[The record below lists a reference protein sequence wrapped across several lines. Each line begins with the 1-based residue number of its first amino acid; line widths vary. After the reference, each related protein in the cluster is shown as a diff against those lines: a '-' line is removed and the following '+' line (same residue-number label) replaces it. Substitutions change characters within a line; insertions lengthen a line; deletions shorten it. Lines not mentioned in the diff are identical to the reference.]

1 MISRN
6 YRKMKLKTAI
16 IGGLL
21 LSTGVAMQSAYA
33 ANCSELPV
41 SGGRYYIV
49 NESSGKVLDVS
60 GYSSED
66 GAAVN
71 QWSNLSAFNQQWDV
85 TALGNGSWSIRP
97 AHSKKSLDVSGWS
110 KKDGTSVYQWSYTGY
125 ANQQWRLDDA
135 GSSFKISSIYSNL
148 FLTVD
153 GTANGSNLYQ
163 SADKSSASQRWYFNP
178 VDGECGTT
186 VADPGADPGTDPGT
200 DPGSPPLETFMGKH
214 TVMIGSKMDTEETAT
229 SAPFDMRY
237 QYIHSQMAP
246 YDACYNNCWD
256 GCSSNYWWGCWTA
269 WNHSK
274 SGEQVGI
281 YLKGAE
287 SASWD
292 GKPRPQIMSLTWYS
306 LRDLGDMAGYGD
318 GPDEVKAVNDSDLL
332 TKYMTD
338 YRFFLKQIGD
348 ATAMVH
354 LEPDFWGYVHSINS
368 DPRQVPAEVTASNP
382 TDCAGEENNAAG
394 LASCLISMAKKYAPN
409 STVGLAV
416 SCWNIAMEGGIE
428 ECAQFHKDLGAG
440 KGDYIGIGV
449 ADRDA
454 AWAEIV
460 KKNDTYWWDDAA
472 FWRFLK
478 YAKTTSETNN
488 NKPIV
493 VWQIPLGNSA
503 QNNTK
508 NHWKDNKVQYLFDNI
523 YSVADAHI
531 VALLFGDGE
540 GDQTNINTDGGYL
553 AKRTLEYYNKGGA
566 GLKY

>member
-1 MISRN
+1 MTSSICRN
-6 YRKMKLKTAI
+6 IKLKTVI
-16 IGGLL
+16 RGGFLL
-21 LSTGVAMQSAYA
+21 LSSVVTMQSAYA
-33 ANCSELPV
+33 ANCSELPT

-66 GAAVN
+66 GAKVH
-71 QWSNLSAFNQQWDV
+71 QWQSLSAANQQWDV
-85 TALGNGSWSIRP
+85 TDLGNAIWSIRP
-97 AHSKKSLDVSGWS
+97 VHSKKSLDVYGWS
-110 KKDGTSVYQWSYTGY
+110 KDDGAPIHQWSYTGY
-125 ANQQWRLDDA
+125 VNQQWKIHDA
-135 GSSFKISSIYSNL
+135 GSSFKIASVYSNL
-148 FLTVD
+148 LLTVD
-153 GTANGSNLYQ
+153 GTENGSGIYQ

-178 VDGECGTT
+178 VNGECGATT
-186 VADPGADPGTDPGT
+186 DTDTGTDT
-200 DPGSPPLETFMGKH
+200 NSGSSQTFMGKY
-214 TVMIGSKMDTEETAT
+214 TVMIGSKMDTEKTAT

-274 SGEQVGI
+274 SGEQVKI
-281 YLKGAE
+281 YLDGAA
-287 SASWD
+287 SATWD
-292 GKPRPQIMSLTWYS
+292 GKSRPQIMSLTWYS
-306 LRDLGDMAGYGD
+306 LRDLGDMAGYSD
-318 GPDEVKAVNDSDLL
+318 GPDEVAAVNNTDLL
-332 TKYMTD
+332 KKYMTD
-338 YRFFLKQIGD
+338 YRFFLKQFGD
-348 ATAMVH
+348 ATAMIH
-354 LEPDFWGYVHSINS
+354 LEPDFWGYVQSKNI
-368 DPRQVPAEVTASNP
+368 DPRKVPAQVTASNP

-409 STVGLAV
+409 TSVGLAA
-416 SCWNIAMEGGIE
+416 SCWNIAMDGGIE
-428 ECAQFHKDLGAG
+428 ECAQFYKNLGAG
-440 KGDYIGIGV
+440 KGDYIGIGA

-454 AWAEIV
+454 AWAQIV
-460 KKNDTYWWDDAA
+460 KKNDTYWWDDAG

-478 YAKTTSETNN
+478 YAKTMSETNN
-488 NKPIV
+488 KKPIV

-508 NHWKDNKVQYLFDNI
+508 NHWKDNKVKYLFDNI

-531 VALLFGDGE
+531 VALLFGDGQ

-566 GLKY
+566 GLK